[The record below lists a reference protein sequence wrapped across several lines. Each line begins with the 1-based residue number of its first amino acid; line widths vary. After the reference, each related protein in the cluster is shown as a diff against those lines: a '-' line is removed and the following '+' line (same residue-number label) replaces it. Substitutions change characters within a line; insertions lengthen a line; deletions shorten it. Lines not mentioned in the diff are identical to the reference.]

1 MKRHALRRRT
11 AALAVVLAASA
22 TGALTGTTPA
32 TAATTTPVITLQAP
46 LPAAVPAGVT
56 KGIAS
61 TVQTSFVFRT
71 TAPTVNTDATLTID
85 ARKLA
90 KVARVTF
97 SQNCTVKALVAT
109 CSEFFSGQHL
119 TPNTGLGGATYMNV
133 STLKGVPTGTTGTYT
148 VTGTAAHAKI
158 VGASGS
164 VVVGGPALSQTL
176 TKNYTGL
183 KVGSTVSEAVRFS
196 NIGTRPA
203 AAATII
209 LMTSPGL
216 DFATHYANCKYS
228 AATNTVTSGV
238 ALCTIPGQVRVGE
251 TAELSTPVH
260 LHVNSAAYY
269 TYLDTITAPASDPTL
284 AWVVKGRTWKQGTGA
299 KLGLHV
305 ITAGRVTSATA
316 STVSLQQTGSNTDYQ
331 IASLQA
337 LNTANFGVSG
347 ATVTAAQGQ
356 TVKLTFRM
364 ANHGPATIFYRSG
377 EPLGVKVT
385 LPPGTTAVGSS
396 ANCSPSIVDDPAV
409 KAHGPYS
416 CSGSYLVP
424 KSQEYTF
431 TITLRVDTVIAHA
444 KGKVAMDWSPNPTWR
459 PAFDT
464 VPSDDSRDLTV
475 N

>member
-1 MKRHALRRRT
+1 MKRHPLRRRT

-22 TGALTGTTPA
+22 AGALTGTVPA

-56 KGIAS
+56 KGIAT
-61 TVQTSFVFRT
+61 TVQPSFDFRT
-71 TAPTVNTDATLTID
+71 TASSVDTDATLTID

-90 KVARVTF
+90 KVAHVTF
-97 SQNCTVKALVAT
+97 SQNCTVKASVAT
-109 CSEFFSGQHL
+109 CSEFFSGQNL
-119 TPNTGLGGATYMNV
+119 APNFGLGTITHMDI

-164 VVVGGPALSQTL
+164 VVIGGPAFSQTL
-176 TKNYTGL
+176 PKNYTNL
-183 KVGSTVSEAVRFS
+183 TVGSTVSEAVRFS

-238 ALCTIPGQVRVGE
+238 ALCTIPGSVRVGE
-251 TAELSTPVH
+251 TAELSTPVQ
-260 LHVNSAAYY
+260 LRVNSTAYY
-269 TYLDTITAPASDPTL
+269 TYLDTITAPAFDP
-284 AWVVKGRTWKQGTGA
+284 AEGWVVKGRTWKQGTGA
-299 KLGLHV
+299 TLGLHV
-305 ITAGRVTSATA
+305 ITAGRITTATA
-316 STVSLQQTGSNTDYQ
+316 GTVSLQQAGANTKYQ

-337 LNTANFGVSG
+337 HNTANFGVSG

-356 TVKLTFRM
+356 TAKLTFRM
-364 ANHGPATIFYRSG
+364 ANHGPATIYYRSG
-377 EPLGVKVT
+377 NTLGVLVT

-396 ANCSPSIVDDPAV
+396 ANCFPSTANDPAV
-409 KAHGPYS
+409 QAHGPYS

-424 KSQEYTF
+424 NSQEYTF
-431 TITLRVDTVIAHA
+431 TITLRVDTVIPHA

-464 VPSDDSRDLTV
+464 VASDDSRDLTV